1 MQARRIW
8 YCLRSLLLGSLCAS
22 ASCQKPAAGP
32 PIAARDDSRAH
43 LRLDQIKPAPPLP
56 EDVAAPPFEPAPQAL
71 RYLHSGQSFFD
82 QRLWADATTD
92 LEKSLQIEPRLA
104 EARIL
109 LARAALQQGNTS
121 LAESQLNEAM
131 KIRPRDPAIHRLL
144 GEIALQARRYDD
156 AIASFRT
163 ALRAGASTPMRP
175 EVVLAHLSL
184 ALALKES
191 GYLQAAADE
200 LRAYSTATIKP
211 TDEMQHYP
219 ELKEVILLY
228 RTKIGAMMGEI
239 HMKLG
244 EYGRAVED
252 YQLAVAENPDDQ
264 SLAAQLAEALA
275 RDGRAAEAIEHVRR
289 ILKERPDDK
298 KSLELLKDVCDI
310 IHDPSRFDAELV
322 ELARQVDSPAL
333 QTRLAKM
340 LLDRK
345 KTAEAAAV
353 LKRLVET
360 RPDDTE
366 AAYLLVRLSFD
377 LKDWR
382 TGLDLIAKAL
392 QRFPQSRAQSDE
404 LLQRCPLPELSAW
417 AAGKPD
423 DAVAQYLRAAG
434 EYHQHDFPAALASAK
449 ASLQRDEKFGPAQV
463 LLAALALRDH
473 RWVDAKKLAQSAID
487 DGFGDAQAYLIKG
500 AALESLDEDKDAE
513 TSLLES
519 FRLDR
524 KSAAPHFILGE
535 SAERRGDILR
545 CEQIYR
551 RIVDDVDPKHVQ
563 ARERLVRLLLN
574 TQKFDKAREYF
585 SDFERL
591 GLTGAEYDRCGAL
604 MSLANR
610 RGQQGPERLNEY
622 RDALAKIIEKYP
634 KDPATYVELAMSYE
648 AVGEFAKALKEIES
662 ALQVAPDDLR
672 ALERKVRYQV
682 KLLDFDGASQTTAAY
697 LQLRPRDADW
707 MQRKADLAL
716 SRGEFD
722 EAIGLFKTL
731 MARDDLKDR
740 REMYISRLLG
750 ILRFAHRGDEAVQ
763 VAQEW
768 LDSAPSDPGR
778 REVYLD
784 ALQIA
789 ERRDDAI
796 DAARRWLSADPT
808 NTDLRVQYID
818 QLISAKRYVEGEQRV
833 LDWLSKDADDLNLN
847 RLLLRLFWA
856 ARQWDS
862 AIDLARTGMEISE
875 QRSAYEAL
883 LGVSYRLARRYD
895 EAIEFYRDRAAGPAA
910 ARTLIEVLIEAE
922 RFGEAEK
929 LATRALMS
937 NPTPGMGADLATVL
951 NMRNYLVR
959 IYQLGGRENQAAQ
972 QLEEI
977 LKILPPD
984 SGDPRAPYYDRY
996 VGIQNDLGYTWVDA
1010 GTHLDKAEEMIRFA
1024 VSEKPTVGA
1033 YVDSFGWLL
1042 YKRGRF
1048 DEAVVQ
1054 LRRAILLTGSQDAV
1068 LFDHLADA
1076 LYRDGK
1082 ADEAKATW
1090 DKALAVPAADDDD
1103 RPNAEDRRVRA
1114 RIKAKLDALKN
1125 HGNVEVAPIAGEK
1138 PSSRPAEHDDSDDDQ
1153 PSNTLERSR
1162 EDSAVP

>member
-1 MQARRIW
+1 MQVCRSRFG
-8 YCLRSLLLGSLCAS
+8 LRPLLLGSLCLS

-32 PIAARDDSRAH
+32 PLAARDDSRAH
-43 LRLDQIKPAPPLP
+43 LRLDQIKPAPQVPD
-56 EDVAAPPFEPAPQAL
+56 DVAAPTYEPAPQAL

-82 QRLWADATTD
+82 QRLWADATSD
-92 LEKSLQIEPRLA
+92 LEKSLQIEPRLVD
-104 EARIL
+104 ARIL

-121 LAESQLNEAM
+121 LAESQLKEAM
-131 KIRPRDPAIHRLL
+131 KIRPRDPAVHRLL
-144 GEIALQARRYDD
+144 GEIAMQARRYDD

-163 ALRAGASTPMRP
+163 ALRTGASTPAQP
-175 EVVLAHLSL
+175 EVVLTHLSL

-200 LRAYSTATIKP
+200 LQIYSAATIKP
-211 TDEMQHYP
+211 TDEMNRNP

-228 RTKIGAMMGEI
+228 RSKIGPMMGEI

-252 YQLAVAENPDDQ
+252 YQLAVTENPDDQ
-264 SLAAQLAEALA
+264 GLAAQLAEALA
-275 RDGRAAEAIEHVRR
+275 RNGRAAEALEHVRR

-298 KSLELLKDVCDI
+298 KSLELLQDVCDI
-310 IHDPSRFDAELV
+310 THDPSRFDAELV
-322 ELARQVDSPAL
+322 ELARQVDSPQL

-360 RPDDTE
+360 QPDDTE

-382 TGLDLIAKAL
+382 TGLDQIARAL
-392 QRFPQSRAQSDE
+392 RSSPQSRNQADD
-404 LLQRCPLPELSAW
+404 LLQRCPLPEISAW
-417 AAGKPD
+417 AGEKSD

-473 RWVDAKKLAQSAID
+473 RWVDAKNLAQSAID
-487 DGFGDAQAYLIKG
+487 GGLTDAQAYLIKG
-500 AALESLDEDKDAE
+500 TALAALDEDKDAE
-513 TSLLES
+513 TALLES

-524 KSAAPHFILGE
+524 KSAEPLFVLGE
-535 SAERRGDILR
+535 AAEQKDQPLR

-574 TQKFDKAREYF
+574 MQKFDKAREYF

-591 GLTGAEYDRCGAL
+591 GLTGAEFERCRAL
-604 MSLANR
+604 MNLATQ
-610 RGQQGPERLNEY
+610 RGPQGPERLNAY
-622 RDALAKIIEKYP
+622 RDALTRIIEKYP
-634 KDPATYVELAMSYE
+634 GDPATYVERAMSYE
-648 AVGEFAKALKEIES
+648 AVGEFAPALKEIEA
-662 ALQVAPDDLR
+662 ALQVAPDDFR
-672 ALERKVRYQV
+672 ALERKVRYQI
-682 KLLDFDGASQTTAAY
+682 KLLDFDGASKTTTTL
-697 LQLRPRDADW
+697 LQWRPRDSEL
-707 MQRKADLAL
+707 MQRMADLAL
-716 SRGEFD
+716 SRGDFD
-722 EAIGLFKTL
+722 DAIRQFKTL
-731 MARDDLKDR
+731 IARDDLKDR
-740 REMYISRLLG
+740 REIFISRLLG
-750 ILRFAHRGDEAVQ
+750 ILRFAQRGDEAVQ
-763 VAQEW
+763 VAKDW
-768 LDSAPSDPGR
+768 LDSAPGDPTR
-778 REVYLD
+778 RSTYLA
-784 ALQIA
+784 ALQLA
-789 ERRDDAI
+789 KRYDDAI
-796 DAARRWLSADPT
+796 EISKQWLATDPT
-808 NTDLRVQYID
+808 NTDLRGQYVD
-818 QLISAKRYVEGEQRV
+818 QLMAAKRYVEGEQRV
-833 LDWLSKDADDLNLN
+833 LTWLATDADDLALN
-847 RLLLRLFWA
+847 QMLIGLFWA

-862 AIDLARTGMEISE
+862 AIDLAQTGMEISE

-883 LGVSYRLARRYD
+883 LGASYRLARRYD
-895 EAIEFYRDRAAGPAA
+895 EAIEFYRDRAGGPLA

-937 NPTPGMGADLATVL
+937 NPTPGAGADLDSVL

-972 QLEEI
+972 QLEEM
-977 LKILPPD
+977 LKILPPG
-984 SGDPRAPYYDRY
+984 SGDPRALYYNRY

-1010 GTHLDKAEEMIRFA
+1010 GTHMDKAEEMIRFA

-1033 YVDSFGWLL
+1033 YVDSYGWLL

-1048 DEAVVQ
+1048 NEAVVQ
-1054 LRRAILLTGSQDAV
+1054 LRRAILLSSAQDAV

-1082 ADEAKATW
+1082 TDDARANWE
-1090 DKALAVPAADDDD
+1090 KALAVPAADDGE
-1103 RPNAEDRRVRA
+1103 RPSAEDRRVQA

-1125 HGNVEVAPIAGEK
+1125 NKKVEIAPIAGEN
-1138 PSSRPAEHDDSDDDQ
+1138 PSSRPVEHDDLDDDP
-1153 PSNTLERSR
+1153 PSNESEPFE
-1162 EDSAVP
+1162 EDSPVP